1 MKKYVPQ
8 SKLRQYRED
17 HLPKFCEITGEPLTM
32 ETSCVDHSHP
42 RDNGNGHIRGVIS
55 GAGNTFLGQL
65 EGAYRCLPAH
75 MKAEYQEDHI
85 ETLCGYLE
93 ACMRYLRKS
102 PSGYLLPVGARQLI
116 TKFRGLSKA
125 DQILRLIIIVRHGGN
140 KKVTEED
147 INACV
152 NAKDRT
158 KLYKKLIQEDK
169 Y

>member
-85 ETLCGYLE
+85 ETLCGYLD
-93 ACMRYLRKS
+93 ACQRYLRKP
-102 PSGYLLPVGARQLI
+102 PSGYLHPVGARQLI
-116 TKFRGLSKA
+116 TKFSNMSKA
-125 DQILRLIIIVRHGGN
+125 DQIFRLQQLKLWN
-140 KKVTEED
+140 KNVTEEF
-147 INACV
+147 ISAC
-152 NAKDRT
+152 NNSKDRVRLFR
-158 KLYKKLIQEDK
+158 KLLQQDK